1 MSHFLTLVIV
11 DPTEPN
17 LGAKAE
23 ELMMPYFDPGEDDI
37 PSPQRKCDGFVIGG
51 QYDGIIWGRE
61 QHYNL
66 RPEEYKRRYGLDV
79 VQVEDNIRPISALV
93 PELLSYAIVTPDG
106 KWHDREGK
114 SDEQWQEEFRSLLRQ
129 HQEKMVVAI
138 DCHC

>member
-1 MSHFLTLVIV
+1 
-11 DPTEPN
+11 
-17 LGAKAE
+17 
-23 ELMMPYFDPGEDDI
+23 
-37 PSPQRKCDGFVIGG
+37 
-51 QYDGIIWGRE
+51 
-61 QHYNL
+61 
-66 RPEEYKRRYGLDV
+66 

>member
-17 LGAKAE
+17 PGEKAE
-23 ELMMPYFDPGEDDI
+23 ELIMPYFDPGEDDI
-37 PSPQRKCDGFVIGG
+37 PSLQGKCDGFVIGG
-51 QYDGIIWGRE
+51 QYDGIIWGKE

-66 RPEEYKRRYGLDV
+66 HPEEYKRRYGLDV
-79 VQVEDNIRPISALV
+79 VQVEDNICPISAIV

-106 KWHDREGK
+106 KWYDRKGK
-114 SDEQWQEEFRSLLRQ
+114 SDGQWLQEFRSLLRQ